1 MRYNCAKF
9 TITGFFMKKSLL
21 GLFLAF
27 SLNADDIYEGDLS
40 APEAHEMQKKGEA
53 IIVDV
58 RTTLEF
64 LYTGHGEG
72 FVNIPAYE
80 WTYIPKSIEERV
92 KSSEFELK
100 TNKTKGHIDTQ
111 KLYDAKEVINKN
123 FVTDVMAAMKLRKVD
138 SVILV
143 CRSGPRSK
151 AAANIL
157 TKEGIKAY
165 NLENGFMFGWKE
177 AKMPFDGY

>member
-1 MRYNCAKF
+1 MIVLF
-9 TITGFFMKKSLL
+9 
-21 GLFLAF
+21 FLAL
-27 SLNADDIYEGDLS
+27 SLSADDVYEGDLS
-40 APEAHEMQKKGEA
+40 AHEAHEMQKKGEA

-80 WTYIPKSIEERV
+80 WTYIPKSVEERV
-92 KSSEFELK
+92 KSAEFELK
-100 TNKTKGHIDTQ
+100 TDKVKGHIDTQ

-123 FVTDVMAAMKLRKVD
+123 FITDVMSAMKLRKVD

-157 TKEGIKAY
+157 AKEGIKAY
-165 NLENGFMFGWKE
+165 NLDNGFMFGWKDS
-177 AKMPFDGY
+177 KMPWDGY

>member
-1 MRYNCAKF
+1 
-9 TITGFFMKKSLL
+9 MKKLFFLL
-21 GLFLAF
+21 LVCATLQAE
-27 SLNADDIYEGDLS
+27 DVYEGDLS
-40 APEAHEMQKKGEA
+40 ATEAHEMQKKGEA

-58 RTTLEF
+58 RTTLEYI
-64 LYTGHGEG
+64 YTGHGEG
-72 FVNIPAYE
+72 FINIPAYE

-100 TNKTKGHIDTQ
+100 TDKPKGHIDIQ
-111 KLYDAKEVINKN
+111 KLYDAKEVFNKN
-123 FVTDVMAAMKLRKVD
+123 FVTDVMSAMKMRKVD

-151 AAANIL
+151 AAANL
-157 TKEGIKAY
+157 LAKEGIKAY

-177 AKMPFDGY
+177 AKLPFDGF

>member
-1 MRYNCAKF
+1 MLACA
-9 TITGFFMKKSLL
+9 
-21 GLFLAF
+21 A
-27 SLNADDIYEGDLS
+27 LNADDIYEADLS
-40 APEAHEMQKKGEA
+40 ASEAYEMQKKGSA

-64 LYTGHGEG
+64 IYTGHGEG
-72 FVNIPAYE
+72 FINIPAYE
-80 WTYIPKSIEERV
+80 WTYIPKSVEERV

-100 TNKTKGHIDTQ
+100 NSKTKGHVEIQ
-111 KLYDAKEVINKN
+111 KLYDAKEVMNKN
-123 FVTDVMAAMKLRKVD
+123 FVSDVMKAMKLRNAD

-157 TKEGIKAY
+157 AKEGIKAY

-177 AKMPFDGY
+177 AKMPWDGY

>member
-1 MRYNCAKF
+1 
-9 TITGFFMKKSLL
+9 MKKLLLMLIAALSLH
-21 GLFLAF
+21 AE
-27 SLNADDIYEGDLS
+27 DVYEGDVS
-40 APEAHEMQKKGEA
+40 AAEAYEMQKKGSA

-64 LYTGHGEG
+64 IYTGHGEG
-72 FVNIPAYE
+72 FINIPAYE

-100 TNKTKGHIDTQ
+100 SNKTKGHVDTQ
-111 KLYDAKEVINKN
+111 KLYEAKEVFNKN
-123 FVTDVMAAMKLRKVD
+123 FVSDVMKAMKLRNVD

-143 CRSGPRSK
+143 CRSGPRSS
-151 AAANIL
+151 AAANL
-157 TKEGIKAY
+157 LAKEGIKAY

-177 AKMPFDGY
+177 AKLPYDGY

>member
-1 MRYNCAKF
+1 MLIAAL
-9 TITGFFMKKSLL
+9 SLH
-21 GLFLAF
+21 AE
-27 SLNADDIYEGDLS
+27 DVYEGDVS
-40 APEAHEMQKKGEA
+40 AAEAYEMQKKGSA

-64 LYTGHGEG
+64 IYTGHGEG
-72 FVNIPAYE
+72 FINIPAYE

-100 TNKTKGHIDTQ
+100 SNKTKGHVDTQ
-111 KLYDAKEVINKN
+111 KLYEAKEVFNKN
-123 FVTDVMAAMKLRKVD
+123 FVSDVMKAMKLRNAD

-143 CRSGPRSK
+143 CRSGPRSS

-157 TKEGIKAY
+157 AKEGIKAY

-177 AKMPFDGY
+177 AKLPYDGY

>member
-1 MRYNCAKF
+1 
-9 TITGFFMKKSLL
+9 MKKSLI
-21 GLFLAF
+21 GLLLAF
-27 SLNADDIYEGDLS
+27 ALHADDIYEGDVS
-40 APEAHEMQKKGEA
+40 APEAHAMQKKGEA

-58 RTTLEF
+58 RTTLEYI
-64 LYTGHGEG
+64 YTGHGEG
-72 FVNIPAYE
+72 FINIPAFE

-100 TNKTKGHIDTQ
+100 TDKTKGHIDTQ

-123 FVTDVMAAMKLRKVD
+123 FITDVMAAMKLRKVD

-151 AAANIL
+151 AAANML
-157 TKEGIKAY
+157 AKEGIKAY
-165 NLENGFMFGWKE
+165 NLDNGFMFGWKE
-177 AKMPFDGY
+177 AKMPYDGY

>member
-1 MRYNCAKF
+1 
-9 TITGFFMKKSLL
+9 MKKILLSLL
-21 GLFLAF
+21 MCLT
-27 SLNADDIYEGDLS
+27 LNADDIYEGDLS
-40 APEAHEMQKKGEA
+40 AQEAHEMQKKGTA

-58 RTTLEF
+58 RTTLEYI
-64 LYTGHGEG
+64 YTGHGEG
-72 FVNIPAYE
+72 FINIPAYE

-100 TNKTKGHIDTQ
+100 TDKAKDHKDIQ
-111 KLYDAKEVINKN
+111 KLYDAKEVFNKN
-123 FVTDVMAAMKLRKVD
+123 FIADVMSAMKIRRVD

-151 AAANIL
+151 AAANL
-157 TKEGIKAY
+157 LAKEGIKAY

-177 AKMPFDGY
+177 AKLPYDGF

>member
-1 MRYNCAKF
+1 
-9 TITGFFMKKSLL
+9 MKK
-21 GLFLAF
+21 LFLLLFVCAA
-27 SLNADDIYEGDLS
+27 LQADDVYEGDLS
-40 APEAHEMQKKGEA
+40 ATEAHEMQKKGEA

-58 RTTLEF
+58 RTTLEYI
-64 LYTGHGEG
+64 YTGHGEG
-72 FVNIPAYE
+72 FINIPAYE

-100 TNKTKGHIDTQ
+100 TDKPKEHKDVQ
-111 KLYDAKEVINKN
+111 KLYDAKEVFNKN
-123 FVTDVMAAMKLRKVD
+123 FVSDVMSAMKMRHVD

-151 AAANIL
+151 AAANL
-157 TKEGIKAY
+157 LAKEGIKAY

-177 AKMPFDGY
+177 AKLPYDGY